1 MVGATTIVVPTKKEA
16 KHDAVKMTQELMKLR
31 QEKEEVV
38 KELKA
43 SFATLKDAEEE
54 VTKLQAR
61 VEEVEEELEEVK
73 QRPPA
78 AVSRTTSSK
87 SFARISSTEE
97 VDSPILTGRQKRA
110 TDDDVD
116 KEAKKN
122 AVLAKIVGTLSK
134 VGKPPKSRGMEEDL
148 SFDIEGFKE
157 THARE
162 MSRVKDEHEKVVRGL
177 RSEIDAVYSTA
188 VSEQGAL
195 LNQVVGAERTYW
207 EAKVGK
213 LEKDL
218 SEAQEVARRLH
229 DMHSSVICGL
239 AIAIEAEYVFPPP
252 NYEKDDRTDP
262 KVAVLNQVEKQR
274 TELVILRQSVF
285 EREMELKEAKEEVEG
300 AVGKLT
306 EELAMVKTEL
316 SIAQERVQEAES
328 GMVRLQALVNQLQ
341 GSSQSSKKG
350 SKPQEIVK
358 NRRELVENHLKSMPS
373 ADKEDA
379 GEDIGAQLDTGSL
392 GSIASVTTFVDG
404 KAKQRVR
411 LPSKEQLEDLKE
423 KLNDIAAMLTIDFEK
438 WAPGMQEDASDRARS
453 WVSMS
458 SIEQGL
464 SSPDRGG
471 DNKTPKS
478 AGPKTSKQ
486 IEKELR
492 AALATMRREKMALQ
506 TKLKQ
511 AEAGGGGKAGAFRNM
526 GGSFRGAES
535 FQSSFKGLASLSGHQ
550 VDSAPART
558 PGRSM
563 TGSSMSRENETSL
576 SKTPGGDKGDRNH
589 SPEVGA
595 WDGGAKVG
603 KFLGEDDSPEMCH
616 FPGDS
621 PGLERQGARPVSAS
635 HAESSRS
642 RAGKAASSSPM
653 VWTSEA
659 SGSVANRQERLDS
672 WGDLTAGSGESM
684 RQRPSTAR
692 SAGTPRT
699 STGRDPRSGSSA
711 GKQVVRRQAMA
722 VSSFQLGDEPNS
734 NFFISSPERQTS
746 PHVINFGGDALDLPP
761 PAASPQREP
770 EWMRIKA
777 SKPMSA
783 RSRLVSASG
792 GSGVVS
798 MDAQSMG
805 IGDLSSSSG
814 WVAGGRRIGSQ
825 RPQSAKIPRTD
836 SAANVSAP
844 SLELVAHSLPRD
856 HVVTQ
861 LVLRRILPCFATLRV
876 GC

>member
-1 MVGATTIVVPTKKEA
+1 VVGATAIDLPTKKEA

-31 QEKEEVV
+31 EEKEEAI

-43 SFATLKDAEEE
+43 SVATLKEAEEE

-73 QRPPA
+73 QHPPA
-78 AVSRTTSSK
+78 AVSRTTSSR
-87 SFARISSTEE
+87 SFARGPSTEE
-97 VDSPILTGRQKRA
+97 ADSPIFTGRQKRA
-110 TDDDVD
+110 TDDDGE

-134 VGKPPKSRGMEEDL
+134 VGKTPKSRGMEEDM

-162 MSRVKDEHEKVVRGL
+162 MSRVKDEHEKVVRDL

-188 VSEQGAL
+188 VSEQEAL
-195 LNQVVGAERTYW
+195 VNQVVGAERTYW
-207 EAKVGK
+207 EAEVGRLK
-213 LEKDL
+213 KDL
-218 SEAQEVARRLH
+218 SDAQEVARRLH

-252 NYEKDDRTDP
+252 NYEKDDMTDP

-285 EREMELKEAKEEVEG
+285 EREMELKEAKEGVEG
-300 AVGKLT
+300 QVGKLT
-306 EELAMVKTEL
+306 DELAMVKTEL

-328 GMVRLQALVNQLQ
+328 AMARLQALVNQLQ

-358 NRRELVENHLKSMPS
+358 NRRELVDKHLKSMPS
-373 ADKEDA
+373 ADKDDV
-379 GEDIGAQLDTGSL
+379 GEDIGAKLDTGSL
-392 GSIASVTTFVDG
+392 GSLASVTTFVDS
-404 KAKQRVR
+404 KAKQRAR

-423 KLNDIAAMLTIDFEK
+423 KLQDIAAMLTIDFEK

-453 WVSMS
+453 WVSVS
-458 SIEQGL
+458 SVEHAS

-492 AALATMRREKMALQ
+492 AALSTMRREKMALQ

-511 AEAGGGGKAGAFRNM
+511 AEAIGGGKAGSFTKM
-526 GGSFRGAES
+526 GGSFK
-535 FQSSFKGLASLSGHQ
+535 SSFGGLASLSGHEG
-550 VDSAPART
+550 DSAPGRT

-563 TGSSMSRENETSL
+563 TGGSVSRENEMSV
-576 SKTPGGDKGDRNH
+576 SKTPGGDGGDRNH

-595 WDGGAKVG
+595 WDGGSRVG
-603 KFLGEDDSPEMCH
+603 KFLGEDDSPETIH

-621 PGLERQGARPVSAS
+621 LGHARQGARPVSAS
-635 HAESSRS
+635 QAESGRS
-642 RAGKAASSSPM
+642 VAGKAASSSPM
-653 VWTSEA
+653 VWTSGA
-659 SGSVANRQERLDS
+659 SDSVANRQARVDS
-672 WGDLTAGSGESM
+672 GGNLATGSGESM

-699 STGRDPRSGSSA
+699 STWRDPRSGSSA
-711 GKQVVRRQAMA
+711 GKQVARRQAMT
-722 VSSFQLGDEPNS
+722 VSSFQLGDEPDG
-734 NFFISSPERQTS
+734 NFFISSPQRQTS
-746 PHVINFGGDALDLPP
+746 PNVVNFGGDVLDLPP

-770 EWMRIKA
+770 EWMKIKA
-777 SKPMSA
+777 TKPMSA
-783 RSRLVSASG
+783 RARLVSSSGG

-805 IGDLSSSSG
+805 IGDLSSNSG
-814 WVAGGRRIGSQ
+814 WGAGGRRSGSQ
-825 RPQSAKIPRTD
+825 RPQSAQTPRTD
-836 SAANVSAP
+836 GAANVSAP
-844 SLELVAHSLPRD
+844 SHELIVHSLSRR
-856 HVVTQ
+856 HVATQ
-861 LVLRRILPCFATLRV
+861 LLLRHILPCFATLRV
-876 GC
+876 EC